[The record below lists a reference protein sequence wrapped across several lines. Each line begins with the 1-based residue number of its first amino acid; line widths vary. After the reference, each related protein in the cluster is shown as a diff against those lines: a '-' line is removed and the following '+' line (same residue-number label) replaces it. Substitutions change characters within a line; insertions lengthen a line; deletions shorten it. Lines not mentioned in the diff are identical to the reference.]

1 MKLKKN
7 CLGSW
12 LLLGNQGLLA
22 AARHFF
28 FFPFCLIYL
37 RYVTNTRT
45 DMEELLPLFQPLMTP
60 FNVLYN
66 LRNVSSL
73 LAALLYY
80 NIQIFFSPPLGME
93 QFKISRVV

>member
-1 MKLKKN
+1 
-7 CLGSW
+7 
-12 LLLGNQGLLA
+12 
-22 AARHFF
+22 
-28 FFPFCLIYL
+28 
-37 RYVTNTRT
+37 
-45 DMEELLPLFQPLMTP
+45 MEELLPLFQPLMTP

-73 LAALLYY
+73 LAALLY

>member
-1 MKLKKN
+1 
-7 CLGSW
+7 
-12 LLLGNQGLLA
+12 
-22 AARHFF
+22 
-28 FFPFCLIYL
+28 
-37 RYVTNTRT
+37 
-45 DMEELLPLFQPLMTP
+45 MEELLPLFQPLMTP